1 MQTTLPEQNST
12 GEACFA
18 PTATQ
23 TKKCPFCAEQIQAEA
38 IKCRYCGEF
47 LDSRGGPLCLP
58 AGSGDHKGSP
68 LRPNKWYHATST
80 LVAALCFLGPLALPL
95 VWTNPRYKVL
105 TKLLITAGI
114 IALTILLCQATMKM
128 YQNLMDQIKALGLG

>member
-12 GEACFA
+12 GESSFA

-47 LDSRGGPLCLP
+47 VSRASPPRPEGGTPS
-58 AGSGDHKGSP
+58 ARRGQDGRDT
-68 LRPNKWYHATST
+68 KWYHANST
-80 LVAALCFLGPLALPL
+80 LVVALLCLGPLALPL
-95 VWTNPRYKVL
+95 VWTNPRYKGI
-105 TKLLITAGI
+105 TKLLITVAI
-114 IALTILLCQATMKM
+114 IALTIILCYVMMNM
-128 YQNLMDQIKALGLG
+128 YRNLMDQIKTLGLG